1 MFGNWIKKISANSIQ
16 DHCKYWDTSSGAQ
29 LKGFGTL
36 RPSSLDV
43 CTQPVLVTC
52 MQVKACHVDTC

>member
-1 MFGNWIKKISANSIQ
+1 MSTLECLEIGLKKISANSIQ

-29 LKGFGTL
+29 LKGFGAL

-43 CTQPVLVTC
+43 CT
-52 MQVKACHVDTC
+52 